1 MMMTESVGAYARPRP
16 CSAYIVLFSYFL
28 SFATAWQ
35 LCPTNSFE
43 RRQRHQRL
51 NTQTDE
57 NQDPVLRLPLMEAEL
72 AALGQGNDPTQL
84 KSAIANAK
92 TAAEFGVRRAQ
103 LEFYEAFA
111 DGDLKAMERVWATE
125 SPVRCVHPAM
135 SSLEGRE
142 AVMSSWKQIFS
153 SSGQQGKFNI
163 EPDRVQI
170 EICGLTAICSCVEK
184 TEGGGELE
192 ALNIYKREGGNWRMT
207 LHMAGPVIVR
217 RGKEAFF

>member
-1 MMMTESVGAYARPRP
+1 
-16 CSAYIVLFSYFL
+16 
-28 SFATAWQ
+28 
-35 LCPTNSFE
+35 
-43 RRQRHQRL
+43 
-51 NTQTDE
+51 
-57 NQDPVLRLPLMEAEL
+57 MEAEL
-72 AALGQGNDPTQL
+72 ATLGQCDDPTQRE
-84 KSAIANAK
+84 SDIANAK

-103 LEFYEAFA
+103 LEFYEAFSN
-111 DGDLKAMERVWATE
+111 GDLKAMERVWAME

-142 AVMSSWKQIFS
+142 AVISSWQQLFS
-153 SSGQQGKFNI
+153 PGGQQGNFKI

-170 EICGLTAICSCVEK
+170 DICGLTAICSCVEK

-207 LHMAGPVIVR
+207 LHMAGPVLVQ